1 MYRRINCRLRD
12 IGDNMPII
20 IPKGLPAYKSLSDEK
35 IFVMDE
41 ARAVGQDIRP
51 IEIAILNLM
60 PTKETTETQLI
71 RLLSN
76 SPLQINVTLIK
87 TDSYEPT
94 HVSIGHMIR
103 FYTSLD
109 EIKKMKFDGMIVTGA
124 PVETIPFEAVKYW
137 NELEQIFDF
146 ADKNVTSTIYICWG
160 AQAALY
166 HKFKIAKQVLPDKL
180 FGVYPA
186 HAVVANDMLL
196 KGMDDTFYI
205 PTSRHTRIDEDA
217 LKKNPQIKVLAE
229 SDEAGVVIAKTVDNK
244 SFFFTGHSEYDRF
257 TLCNEY
263 LRDLEKGLP
272 IHKPVNYFLGDSLDK
287 VDMKWR
293 STANLLFYNWLN
305 YYVYQVT
312 PFNL

>member
-1 MYRRINCRLRD
+1 
-12 IGDNMPII
+12 MPIV
-20 IPKGLPAYKSLSDEK
+20 IPRGLPAFESLQSEK
-35 IFVMDE
+35 IFVMDNK
-41 ARAVGQDIRP
+41 RAVGQDIRP

-60 PTKETTETQLI
+60 PTKETTETQLM

-87 TDSYEPT
+87 TDTYAPT
-94 HVSIGHMIR
+94 HVADDHMTR
-103 FYTSLD
+103 FYKSLD

-124 PVETIPFEAVKYW
+124 PVETLPFEEVKYW
-137 NELEQIFDF
+137 HELEQIIDF

-166 HKFKIAKQVLPDKL
+166 HKFGINKHILDKKL
-180 FGVYPA
+180 FGIFPT
-186 HAVVANDMLL
+186 HAVVKNDMLL

-205 PTSRHTRIDEDA
+205 PSSRHTAIDETA
-217 LKKNPQIKVLAE
+217 LRENPNIKILAE
-229 SDEAGVVIAKTVDNK
+229 GDETGVAIAKTLDNK
-244 SFFFTGHSEYDRF
+244 SFFFTGHSEYDRY
-257 TLCNEY
+257 TLRNEY
-263 LRDLEKGLP
+263 LRDLEKGLSIERP
-272 IHKPVNYFLGDSLDK
+272 KNYFANNDIDK

-312 PFNL
+312 PYLL

>member
-1 MYRRINCRLRD
+1 
-12 IGDNMPII
+12 MPIV
-20 IPKGLPAYKSLSDEK
+20 IPRGLPAFESLQSEK
-35 IFVMDE
+35 IFVMDNK
-41 ARAVGQDIRP
+41 RAVGQDIRP

-60 PTKETTETQLI
+60 PTKETTETQLM

-87 TDSYEPT
+87 TDTYAPT
-94 HVSIGHMIR
+94 HVADDHMTR
-103 FYTSLD
+103 FYKSLD

-124 PVETIPFEAVKYW
+124 PVETLPFEEVKYW
-137 NELEQIFDF
+137 HELEQILDF

-166 HKFKIAKQVLPDKL
+166 HKFGINKHMLVKKL
-180 FGVYPA
+180 FGIFPT
-186 HAVVANDMLL
+186 HAVVKNDMLL

-205 PTSRHTRIDEDA
+205 PSSRHTAIDETA
-217 LKKNPQIKVLAE
+217 LRENPNIKILAE
-229 SDEAGVVIAKTVDNK
+229 GEETGVAIAKTLDNK
-244 SFFFTGHSEYDRF
+244 SFFFTGHSEYDRY
-257 TLCNEY
+257 TLRNEY

-272 IHKPVNYFLGDSLDK
+272 IERPKNYFATDDVDK

-312 PFNL
+312 PYHL

>member
-1 MYRRINCRLRD
+1 
-12 IGDNMPII
+12 MPII

-41 ARAVGQDIRP
+41 ARAVRQDIRP

-103 FYTSLD
+103 FYKTLD

-124 PVETIPFEAVKYW
+124 PVETIPFEEVKYW
-137 NELEQIFDF
+137 KELEQIFDF

-217 LKKNPQIKVLAE
+217 LKKTPQIKVLAE

-272 IHKPVNYFLGDSLDK
+272 IHKPVNYFFGDSLDK
-287 VDMKWR
+287 IDMKWR

>member
-1 MYRRINCRLRD
+1 
-12 IGDNMPII
+12 MPIV
-20 IPKGLPAYKSLSDEK
+20 IPRGLPAFESLQSEK
-35 IFVMDE
+35 IFVMDNK
-41 ARAVGQDIRP
+41 RAVGQDIRP

-60 PTKETTETQLI
+60 PTKETTETQLM

-87 TDSYEPT
+87 TDTYAPT
-94 HVSIGHMIR
+94 HVADDHMTR
-103 FYTSLD
+103 FYKSLD

-124 PVETIPFEAVKYW
+124 PVETLPFEEVKYW
-137 NELEQIFDF
+137 HELEQIIDF
-146 ADKNVTSTIYICWG
+146 ADENVTSTIYICWG

-166 HKFKIAKQVLPDKL
+166 HKFGINKHMLDKKL
-180 FGVYPA
+180 FGIFPT
-186 HAVVANDMLL
+186 HAVVKNDMLL

-205 PTSRHTRIDEDA
+205 PSSRHTAIDETA
-217 LKKNPQIKVLAE
+217 LRENPNIKILAE
-229 SDEAGVVIAKTVDNK
+229 GDDTGVAIAKTLDNK
-244 SFFFTGHSEYDRF
+244 SFFFTGHSEYDRY
-257 TLCNEY
+257 TLRNEY

-272 IHKPVNYFLGDSLDK
+272 IERPKNYFATDDIDK

-312 PFNL
+312 PYHL

>member
-1 MYRRINCRLRD
+1 
-12 IGDNMPII
+12 MPIV
-20 IPKGLPAYKSLSDEK
+20 IPRGLPAFESLQSEK
-35 IFVMDE
+35 IFVMDNK
-41 ARAVGQDIRP
+41 RAVGQDIRP

-60 PTKETTETQLI
+60 PTKETTETQLM

-87 TDSYEPT
+87 TDTYAPT
-94 HVSIGHMIR
+94 HVADDHMTR
-103 FYTSLD
+103 FYKSLD

-124 PVETIPFEAVKYW
+124 PVETLPFEEVKYW
-137 NELEQIFDF
+137 HELEQIIDF

-166 HKFKIAKQVLPDKL
+166 HKFGINKHILDKKL
-180 FGVYPA
+180 FGIFPT
-186 HAVVANDMLL
+186 HAAVKNDMLL

-205 PTSRHTRIDEDA
+205 PSSRHTAIDETA
-217 LKKNPQIKVLAE
+217 LRENPNIKILAE
-229 SDEAGVVIAKTVDNK
+229 GDETGVAIAKTLDNK
-244 SFFFTGHSEYDRF
+244 SFFFTGHSEYDRY
-257 TLCNEY
+257 TLRNEY
-263 LRDLEKGLP
+263 LRDLEKGLSIERP
-272 IHKPVNYFLGDSLDK
+272 KNYFANDDVDK

-312 PFNL
+312 PYHL

>member
-1 MYRRINCRLRD
+1 
-12 IGDNMPII
+12 MPIV
-20 IPKGLPAYKSLSDEK
+20 IPRGLPAFESLQSEK
-35 IFVMDE
+35 IFVMDNK
-41 ARAVGQDIRP
+41 RAVGQDIRP

-60 PTKETTETQLI
+60 PTKETTETQLM

-87 TDSYEPT
+87 TDTYAPT
-94 HVSIGHMIR
+94 HVADDHMTR
-103 FYTSLD
+103 FYKSLD

-124 PVETIPFEAVKYW
+124 PVETLPFEEVKYW
-137 NELEQIFDF
+137 HELEQIIDF

-166 HKFKIAKQVLPDKL
+166 HKFGINKHILDKKL
-180 FGVYPA
+180 FGIFPT
-186 HAVVANDMLL
+186 HAVVKNDMLL

-205 PTSRHTRIDEDA
+205 PSSRHTAIDETA
-217 LKKNPQIKVLAE
+217 LRENPNIKVLAE
-229 SDEAGVVIAKTVDNK
+229 GDETGVAIAKTLDNK
-244 SFFFTGHSEYDRF
+244 SFFFTGHSEYDRY
-257 TLCNEY
+257 TLRNEY
-263 LRDLEKGLP
+263 LRDLEKGLSIERP
-272 IHKPVNYFLGDSLDK
+272 KNYFANNDVDK

-312 PFNL
+312 PYHL

>member
-1 MYRRINCRLRD
+1 
-12 IGDNMPII
+12 MPIV
-20 IPKGLPAYKSLSDEK
+20 IPRGLPAFENLQSEK
-35 IFVMDE
+35 IFVMDKK
-41 ARAVGQDIRP
+41 RAVGQDIRP

-87 TDSYEPT
+87 TDTYAPT
-94 HVSIGHMIR
+94 HVTDDHMNR
-103 FYTSLD
+103 FYKSLD

-124 PVETIPFEAVKYW
+124 PVETLPFEEVKYW
-137 NELEQIFDF
+137 HELEQIIDF

-166 HKFKIAKQVLPDKL
+166 HKFGIGKHMLDKKL
-180 FGVYPA
+180 FGIFPT
-186 HAVVANDMLL
+186 HAVVKNDMLL

-205 PTSRHTRIDEDA
+205 PSSRHTSVDEIA
-217 LKKNPQIKVLAE
+217 MRENPDIKILAE
-229 SDEAGVVIAKTVDNK
+229 GEESGVAIAKTLDNK
-244 SFFFTGHSEYDRF
+244 SFFFTGHSEYDRY
-257 TLCNEY
+257 TLRNEY

-272 IHKPVNYFLGDSLDK
+272 IERPKNYFATDDIDK

-312 PFNL
+312 PYHL

>member
-1 MYRRINCRLRD
+1 
-12 IGDNMPII
+12 MPIV
-20 IPKGLPAYKSLSDEK
+20 IPRGLPAFENLQSEK
-35 IFVMDE
+35 IFVMDKK
-41 ARAVGQDIRP
+41 RAVGQDIRP

-87 TDSYEPT
+87 TDTYAPT
-94 HVSIGHMIR
+94 HVTDDHMNR
-103 FYTSLD
+103 FYKSLD

-124 PVETIPFEAVKYW
+124 PVETLPFEEVKYW
-137 NELEQIFDF
+137 HELEQIIDF

-166 HKFKIAKQVLPDKL
+166 HKFGIGKHMLDKKL
-180 FGVYPA
+180 FGIFPT
-186 HAVVANDMLL
+186 HAVVKNDMLL

-205 PTSRHTRIDEDA
+205 PSSRHTSVDEIA
-217 LKKNPQIKVLAE
+217 LRENPDIKILAE
-229 SDEAGVVIAKTVDNK
+229 GEESGVAIAKTLDNK
-244 SFFFTGHSEYDRF
+244 SFFFTGHSEYDRY
-257 TLCNEY
+257 TLRNEY

-272 IHKPVNYFLGDSLDK
+272 IERPKNYFATDDIDK

-293 STANLLFYNWLN
+293 SAANLLFYNWLN

-312 PFNL
+312 PYHL

>member
-1 MYRRINCRLRD
+1 
-12 IGDNMPII
+12 MPIV
-20 IPKGLPAYKSLSDEK
+20 IPRGLPAFESLQSEK
-35 IFVMDE
+35 IFVMDNK
-41 ARAVGQDIRP
+41 RAVGQDIRP

-60 PTKETTETQLI
+60 PTKETTETQLM

-87 TDSYEPT
+87 TDTYAPT
-94 HVSIGHMIR
+94 HVADDHMTR
-103 FYTSLD
+103 FYKSLD

-124 PVETIPFEAVKYW
+124 PVETLPFEEVKYW
-137 NELEQIFDF
+137 QELEQIIDF

-166 HKFKIAKQVLPDKL
+166 HKFGINKHILDKKL
-180 FGVYPA
+180 FGIFPT
-186 HAVVANDMLL
+186 HAVVKNDMLL

-205 PTSRHTRIDEDA
+205 PSSRHTAIDETA
-217 LKKNPQIKVLAE
+217 LRENPNIKILAE
-229 SDEAGVVIAKTVDNK
+229 GDETGVAIAKTLDNK
-244 SFFFTGHSEYDRF
+244 SFFFTGHSEYDRY
-257 TLCNEY
+257 TLRNEY
-263 LRDLEKGLP
+263 LRDLEKGFSIERP
-272 IHKPVNYFLGDSLDK
+272 KNYFANDDVDK

-312 PFNL
+312 PYHL

>member
-1 MYRRINCRLRD
+1 
-12 IGDNMPII
+12 MPIV
-20 IPKGLPAYKSLSDEK
+20 IPRGLPAFESLQSEK
-35 IFVMDE
+35 IFVMDNK
-41 ARAVGQDIRP
+41 RAVGQDIRP

-60 PTKETTETQLI
+60 PTKETTETQLM

-87 TDSYEPT
+87 TDTYAPT
-94 HVSIGHMIR
+94 HVADDHMTR
-103 FYTSLD
+103 FYKSLD

-124 PVETIPFEAVKYW
+124 PVETLPFEEVKYW
-137 NELEQIFDF
+137 HELEQIIDF

-166 HKFKIAKQVLPDKL
+166 HKFGINKHMLDKKL
-180 FGVYPA
+180 FGIFPT
-186 HAVVANDMLL
+186 HAVVKNDMLL

-205 PTSRHTRIDEDA
+205 PSSRHTAIDETA
-217 LKKNPQIKVLAE
+217 LRENPNIKILAE
-229 SDEAGVVIAKTVDNK
+229 GDETGVAIAKTLDNK
-244 SFFFTGHSEYDRF
+244 SFFFTGHSEYDRY
-257 TLCNEY
+257 TLRNEY
-263 LRDLEKGLP
+263 LRDLEKGLCIERP
-272 IHKPVNYFLGDSLDK
+272 KNYFANDDVDK

-312 PFNL
+312 PYHL

>member
-1 MYRRINCRLRD
+1 
-12 IGDNMPII
+12 MPII

-103 FYTSLD
+103 FYKSLD

-124 PVETIPFEAVKYW
+124 PVETIPFEEVKYW

-166 HKFKIAKQVLPDKL
+166 HKFGIKKENLPQKL
-180 FGVYPA
+180 FGVYPT
-186 HAVVANDMLL
+186 HASVANDMLL

-205 PTSRHTRIDEDA
+205 PTSRHTRIDETA
-217 LKKNPQIKVLAE
+217 LKNTPQIKVLAE
-229 SDEAGVVIAKTVDNK
+229 SDEAGVMIAKTVDNK

-272 IHKPVNYFLGDSLDK
+272 IHKPVNYFLGDSLSK

>member
-1 MYRRINCRLRD
+1 
-12 IGDNMPII
+12 MPIV
-20 IPKGLPAYKSLSDEK
+20 IPRGLPAFESLQSEK
-35 IFVMDE
+35 IFVMDNK
-41 ARAVGQDIRP
+41 RAVGQDIRP

-60 PTKETTETQLI
+60 PTKETTETQLM

-87 TDSYEPT
+87 TDTYAPT
-94 HVSIGHMIR
+94 HVADDHMTR
-103 FYTSLD
+103 FYKSLD

-124 PVETIPFEAVKYW
+124 PVETLPFEEVKYW
-137 NELEQIFDF
+137 HELEQIIDF

-166 HKFKIAKQVLPDKL
+166 HKFGINKHMLGKKL
-180 FGVYPA
+180 FGIFPT
-186 HAVVANDMLL
+186 HAVVKNDMLL

-205 PTSRHTRIDEDA
+205 PSSRHTAIDETA
-217 LKKNPQIKVLAE
+217 LRENPNIKILAE
-229 SDEAGVVIAKTVDNK
+229 GEETGVAIAKTLDNK
-244 SFFFTGHSEYDRF
+244 SFFFTGHSEYDRY
-257 TLCNEY
+257 TLRNEY
-263 LRDLEKGLP
+263 LRDLEKGLSIERP
-272 IHKPVNYFLGDSLDK
+272 KNYFANDDVDK

-312 PFNL
+312 PYHL

>member
-1 MYRRINCRLRD
+1 
-12 IGDNMPII
+12 MPIV
-20 IPKGLPAYKSLSDEK
+20 IPRGLPAFESLQSEK
-35 IFVMDE
+35 IFVMDNK
-41 ARAVGQDIRP
+41 RAVGQDIRP

-60 PTKETTETQLI
+60 PTKETTETQLM

-87 TDSYEPT
+87 TDTYAPT
-94 HVSIGHMIR
+94 HVADDHMTR
-103 FYTSLD
+103 FYKSLD

-124 PVETIPFEAVKYW
+124 PVETLPFEEVKYW
-137 NELEQIFDF
+137 HELEQIIDF

-166 HKFKIAKQVLPDKL
+166 HKFGINKHMLDKKL
-180 FGVYPA
+180 FGIFPT
-186 HAVVANDMLL
+186 HAVVKNDMLL

-205 PTSRHTRIDEDA
+205 PSSRHTAIDETT
-217 LKKNPQIKVLAE
+217 LRENPNIKILAE
-229 SDEAGVVIAKTVDNK
+229 GEETGVAIAKTLDNK
-244 SFFFTGHSEYDRF
+244 SFFFTGHSEYDRY
-257 TLCNEY
+257 TLRNEY
-263 LRDLEKGLP
+263 LRDLEKGLSIERP
-272 IHKPVNYFLGDSLDK
+272 KNYFATDDIDK

-312 PFNL
+312 PYHL

>member
-1 MYRRINCRLRD
+1 
-12 IGDNMPII
+12 MPIV
-20 IPKGLPAYKSLSDEK
+20 IPRGLPAFENLQSEK
-35 IFVMDE
+35 IFVMDKK
-41 ARAVGQDIRP
+41 RAVGQDIRP

-87 TDSYEPT
+87 TDTYAPT
-94 HVSIGHMIR
+94 HVTDDHMNR
-103 FYTSLD
+103 FYKSLD

-124 PVETIPFEAVKYW
+124 PVETLPFEEVKYW
-137 NELEQIFDF
+137 HELEQIIDF

-166 HKFKIAKQVLPDKL
+166 HKFGIGKHMLDKKL
-180 FGVYPA
+180 FGIFPT
-186 HAVVANDMLL
+186 HAVVKNDMLL

-205 PTSRHTRIDEDA
+205 PSSRHTSVDEIA
-217 LKKNPQIKVLAE
+217 LRENPDIKILAE
-229 SDEAGVVIAKTVDNK
+229 GEESGVAIAKTLDNK
-244 SFFFTGHSEYDRF
+244 SFFFTGHSEYDRY
-257 TLCNEY
+257 TLRNEY

-272 IHKPVNYFLGDSLDK
+272 IERPKNYFATDDIDK

-312 PFNL
+312 PYNL

>member
-1 MYRRINCRLRD
+1 
-12 IGDNMPII
+12 MPII

-103 FYTSLD
+103 FYKSLD

-124 PVETIPFEAVKYW
+124 PVETIPFEEVKYW

-196 KGMDDTFYI
+196 KGMNDIFYI
-205 PTSRHTRIDEDA
+205 PTSRHTRIDETA
-217 LKKNPQIKVLAE
+217 LKNTPQIKVLAE
-229 SDEAGVVIAKTVDNK
+229 SDEAGVMIAKTVDNK

-263 LRDLEKGLP
+263 LRDLEKGLH

>member
-1 MYRRINCRLRD
+1 
-12 IGDNMPII
+12 MPIV
-20 IPKGLPAYKSLSDEK
+20 IPRGLPAFESLQSEK
-35 IFVMDE
+35 IFVMDNK
-41 ARAVGQDIRP
+41 RAVGQDIRP

-60 PTKETTETQLI
+60 PTKETTETQLM

-87 TDSYEPT
+87 TDTYAPT
-94 HVSIGHMIR
+94 HVADDHMTR
-103 FYTSLD
+103 FYKSLD

-124 PVETIPFEAVKYW
+124 PVETLPFEEVKYW
-137 NELEQIFDF
+137 HELEQIIDF

-166 HKFKIAKQVLPDKL
+166 HKFGINKHMLDKKL
-180 FGVYPA
+180 FGIFPT
-186 HAVVANDMLL
+186 HAVVKNDMLL

-205 PTSRHTRIDEDA
+205 PSSRHTAIDETA
-217 LKKNPQIKVLAE
+217 LRENPNIKILAE
-229 SDEAGVVIAKTVDNK
+229 GDETGVAIAKTLDNK
-244 SFFFTGHSEYDRF
+244 SFFFTGHSEYDRY
-257 TLCNEY
+257 TLRNEY

-272 IHKPVNYFLGDSLDK
+272 IERPKNYFATDDVDK

-312 PFNL
+312 PYHL

>member
-1 MYRRINCRLRD
+1 
-12 IGDNMPII
+12 MPIV
-20 IPKGLPAYKSLSDEK
+20 IPRGLPAFENLQSEK
-35 IFVMDE
+35 IFVMDKK
-41 ARAVGQDIRP
+41 RAVGQDIRP

-87 TDSYEPT
+87 TDTYAPT
-94 HVSIGHMIR
+94 HVTDDHMNR
-103 FYTSLD
+103 FYKSLD

-124 PVETIPFEAVKYW
+124 PVETLPFEEVKYW
-137 NELEQIFDF
+137 HELEQIIDF
-146 ADKNVTSTIYICWG
+146 ADKNVTSTIYTCWG

-166 HKFKIAKQVLPDKL
+166 HKFGIGKHMLDKKL
-180 FGVYPA
+180 FGIFPT
-186 HAVVANDMLL
+186 HAVVKNDMLL

-205 PTSRHTRIDEDA
+205 PSSRHTSVDEIA
-217 LKKNPQIKVLAE
+217 LRENPDIKILAE
-229 SDEAGVVIAKTVDNK
+229 GEESGVAIAKTLDNK
-244 SFFFTGHSEYDRF
+244 SFFFTGHSEYDRY
-257 TLCNEY
+257 TLRNEY

-272 IHKPVNYFLGDSLDK
+272 IDRPKNYFATDDIDK

-312 PFNL
+312 PYHL

>member
-1 MYRRINCRLRD
+1 
-12 IGDNMPII
+12 MPIV
-20 IPKGLPAYKSLSDEK
+20 IPRGLPAFENLQSEK
-35 IFVMDE
+35 IFVMDKK
-41 ARAVGQDIRP
+41 RAVGQDIRP

-87 TDSYEPT
+87 TDTYAPT
-94 HVSIGHMIR
+94 HVTDDHMNR
-103 FYTSLD
+103 FYKSLD

-124 PVETIPFEAVKYW
+124 PVETLPFEEVKYW
-137 NELEQIFDF
+137 HELEQIIDF

-166 HKFKIAKQVLPDKL
+166 HKFGIGKHMLDKKL
-180 FGVYPA
+180 FGIFPT
-186 HAVVANDMLL
+186 HAVVKNDMLL

-205 PTSRHTRIDEDA
+205 PSSRHTSVDEIA
-217 LKKNPQIKVLAE
+217 LRENPDIKILAE
-229 SDEAGVVIAKTVDNK
+229 GEESGVAIAKTLDNK
-244 SFFFTGHSEYDRF
+244 SFFFTGHSEYDRY
-257 TLCNEY
+257 TLRNEY

-272 IHKPVNYFLGDSLDK
+272 IDRPKNYFATDDIDK

-312 PFNL
+312 PYHL

>member
-1 MYRRINCRLRD
+1 
-12 IGDNMPII
+12 MPII

-103 FYTSLD
+103 FYKSLD

-124 PVETIPFEAVKYW
+124 PVETIPFEEVKYW
-137 NELEQIFDF
+137 KELEQIFDF

-205 PTSRHTRIDEDA
+205 PTSRHTCIDEIA
-217 LKKNPQIKVLAE
+217 LKNAPKIKVLAE
-229 SDEAGVVIAKTVDNK
+229 SDEAGVMIAKTVDNK

-257 TLCNEY
+257 TLLNEY
-263 LRDLEKGLP
+263 VRDLEKGLP
-272 IHKPVNYFLGDSLDK
+272 IQKPVNYFAGDSLEK

>member
-1 MYRRINCRLRD
+1 
-12 IGDNMPII
+12 MPIV
-20 IPKGLPAYKSLSDEK
+20 IPRGLPAFESLQSEK
-35 IFVMDE
+35 IFVMDNK
-41 ARAVGQDIRP
+41 RAVGQDIRP

-60 PTKETTETQLI
+60 PTKETTETQLM

-87 TDSYEPT
+87 TDTYSPT
-94 HVSIGHMIR
+94 HVADDHMTR
-103 FYTSLD
+103 FYKSLD

-124 PVETIPFEAVKYW
+124 PVETLPFEEVKYW
-137 NELEQIFDF
+137 HELEQIIDF

-166 HKFKIAKQVLPDKL
+166 HKFGINKHMLDKKL
-180 FGVYPA
+180 FGIFPT
-186 HAVVANDMLL
+186 HAVVKNDMLL

-205 PTSRHTRIDEDA
+205 PSSRHTAIDETA
-217 LKKNPQIKVLAE
+217 LRENPNIKILAE
-229 SDEAGVVIAKTVDNK
+229 GEETGVAIAKTLDNK
-244 SFFFTGHSEYDRF
+244 SFFFTGHSEYDRY
-257 TLCNEY
+257 TLRNEY
-263 LRDLEKGLP
+263 LRDLEKGLSIERP
-272 IHKPVNYFLGDSLDK
+272 KNYFATDDVDK

-312 PFNL
+312 PYHL

>member
-1 MYRRINCRLRD
+1 
-12 IGDNMPII
+12 MPIV
-20 IPKGLPAYKSLSDEK
+20 IPRGLPAFENLQSEK
-35 IFVMDE
+35 IFVMDKK
-41 ARAVGQDIRP
+41 RAVGQDIRP

-87 TDSYEPT
+87 TDTYVPT
-94 HVSIGHMIR
+94 HVTDDHMNR
-103 FYTSLD
+103 FYKSLD

-124 PVETIPFEAVKYW
+124 PVETLPFEEVKYW
-137 NELEQIFDF
+137 HELEQIIDF

-166 HKFKIAKQVLPDKL
+166 HKFGIGKHMLDKKL
-180 FGVYPA
+180 FGIFPT
-186 HAVVANDMLL
+186 HAVVKNDMLL

-205 PTSRHTRIDEDA
+205 PSSRHTSVDEIA
-217 LKKNPQIKVLAE
+217 LRENPDIKILAE
-229 SDEAGVVIAKTVDNK
+229 GEESGVAIAKTLDNK
-244 SFFFTGHSEYDRF
+244 SFFFTGHSEYDRY
-257 TLCNEY
+257 TLRNEY

-272 IHKPVNYFLGDSLDK
+272 IERPKNYFATDDIDK

-312 PFNL
+312 PYNL

>member
-1 MYRRINCRLRD
+1 
-12 IGDNMPII
+12 MPII

-103 FYTSLD
+103 FYKSLD

-124 PVETIPFEAVKYW
+124 PVETIPFEEVKYW

-205 PTSRHTRIDEDA
+205 PTSRHTCIDEIA
-217 LKKNPQIKVLAE
+217 LKNTPKIKVLAE
-229 SDEAGVVIAKTVDNK
+229 SDEAGVMIAKTVDNK

-257 TLCNEY
+257 TLLNEY
-263 LRDLEKGLP
+263 VRDLEKGLP
-272 IHKPVNYFLGDSLDK
+272 IQKPVNYFLGDSLDK

>member
-1 MYRRINCRLRD
+1 
-12 IGDNMPII
+12 MPIV
-20 IPKGLPAYKSLSDEK
+20 IPRGLPAFESLRSEK
-35 IFVMDE
+35 IFVMDNK
-41 ARAVGQDIRP
+41 RAVGQDIRP

-60 PTKETTETQLI
+60 PTKETTETQLM

-87 TDSYEPT
+87 TDTYAPT
-94 HVSIGHMIR
+94 HVADDHMTR
-103 FYTSLD
+103 FYKSLD

-124 PVETIPFEAVKYW
+124 PVETLPFEEVKYW
-137 NELEQIFDF
+137 HELEQIIDF

-166 HKFKIAKQVLPDKL
+166 HKFGINKHILDKKL
-180 FGVYPA
+180 FGIFPT
-186 HAVVANDMLL
+186 HAVVKNDMLL

-205 PTSRHTRIDEDA
+205 PSSRHTAIDETA
-217 LKKNPQIKVLAE
+217 LRENPNIKILAE
-229 SDEAGVVIAKTVDNK
+229 GDETGVAIAKTLDNK
-244 SFFFTGHSEYDRF
+244 SFFFTGHSEYDRY
-257 TLCNEY
+257 TLRNEY
-263 LRDLEKGLP
+263 LRDLEKGLSIERP
-272 IHKPVNYFLGDSLDK
+272 KNYFANDDVDK

-312 PFNL
+312 PYHL

>member
-1 MYRRINCRLRD
+1 
-12 IGDNMPII
+12 MPII

-103 FYTSLD
+103 FYKSLD

-124 PVETIPFEAVKYW
+124 PVETIPFGT
-137 NELEQIFDF
+137 NL
-146 ADKNVTSTIYICWG
+146 
-160 AQAALY
+160 
-166 HKFKIAKQVLPDKL
+166 
-180 FGVYPA
+180 
-186 HAVVANDMLL
+186 
-196 KGMDDTFYI
+196 
-205 PTSRHTRIDEDA
+205 
-217 LKKNPQIKVLAE
+217 
-229 SDEAGVVIAKTVDNK
+229 NK
-244 SFFFTGHSEYDRF
+244 SLTLPTKTSQARF
-257 TLCNEY
+257 IFAGGRK
-263 LRDLEKGLP
+263 LRFITSSK
-272 IHKPVNYFLGDSLDK
+272 
-287 VDMKWR
+287 
-293 STANLLFYNWLN
+293 
-305 YYVYQVT
+305 
-312 PFNL
+312 